1 MGVAFRVLM
10 GPVSLGPLNAEL
22 RSALREQLPGLELQ
36 FDEAA
41 LQWSRDEGRIN
52 LVVFGTRLYD
62 DKNRV
67 IAQAPE
73 AEIGLA
79 AGRFVLGDVV
89 IRRITLVGVQLTL
102 VHTVDGSLRLGV
114 EHGGNQSDILK
125 QIRDAIER
133 NATKGGPSLKS
144 FAVRRARLAFY
155 DEATGAFVVAPEAD
169 LQVTET
175 ASGRGQSLVAEIDAQ
190 LEISGSPAHLLAT
203 VQIPR
208 AGDTLAGDYSLN
220 GLSLQALARN
230 TNTFAFLRPFALKTD
245 VSGSFALLDGTK
257 LSYAEFG
264 FAASGVLGGL
274 GRPLRLKSV
283 RVAGRYDGRSG
294 QLLIDDGDVQSERLR
309 AHFAGSSD
317 LSFASDGSVSAA
329 KFALTLDRLSANM
342 PDVLSAD
349 LSHVAC
355 SLSGVYLTPT
365 RQFIIDQAVISGGP
379 LSASFAGKVTLNPGT
394 SPAVMID
401 GKVNAMDVRD
411 LVRYWPQ
418 VAASGARSWID
429 ANFANGHLGPF
440 MVHTSFAPGA
450 MDRPVLPE
458 DALAVS
464 FPVSGA
470 TITYIRGL
478 RPLTNVEGTAKLT
491 GDTFHA
497 QVDSASVGHL
507 AVTQG
512 NVTIPDLHMHAMIGD
527 IRAHVEGGLSEALAL
542 IDMKPLQ
549 YARRFHINSN
559 SASGSGE
566 IDLHFLVPMI
576 RSVSVNQIGIGVN
589 AAVTGLALSLGPHT
603 KITDGR
609 ADFDIDNSTLRA
621 TGRIALGTANLD
633 IGWLETFADAPVT
646 THLSVRGVFDDR
658 ARSEI
663 NLPTG
668 HIVTGPVPID
678 AELEGHRG
686 VLQHATMT
694 ADLTPASL
702 AVDIVNIDKP
712 PGSPG
717 TARVSADLDADGN
730 IHSADLTILA
740 GSLTAQG
747 SATFGPEDGIQ
758 HLSLI
763 SVRDGKANDFALA
776 LTESPAGGLDVTV
789 TGHSVDGTS
798 LIAKKSKPA
807 EAAKE
812 KTSGPPEPFHLSAKL
827 DQLALH
833 DGIDLAPVTLDA
845 SGLGSHFK
853 TLSLHA
859 MLSKTSPVTADIAG
873 AASGRK
879 LSVSS
884 ADAGSLLKGLFGFS
898 ILKGGQL
905 NLSASMPAIG
915 APPQK
920 DVPDYKGELEIRD
933 CTLVNQAF
941 LTRLFSS
948 GSLMGFLDLMR
959 GQGIAVDTLLI
970 PFAANGDVIDI
981 HDARVS
987 GPSIGVT
994 TDGYFDRANNQV
1006 ALQGAIAP
1014 LYGINGVLGAIPVL
1028 GNIFVSKK
1036 GEGIFGVTYR
1046 ATGNAD
1052 EPQVTV
1058 NPLAMLTPGIF
1069 RRIFETGAPSAPP
1082 SQASTTP
1089 PPKSQ

>member
-1 MGVAFRVLM
+1 M

-22 RSALREQLPGLELQ
+22 RNALHEQLPGLELQ

-62 DKNRV
+62 ERNRV

-102 VHTVDGSLRLGV
+102 VHTAKGSLRLGV
-114 EHGGNQSDILK
+114 EHDGNQSDILK

-155 DEATGAFVVAPEAD
+155 DEATRAFVVAPEAD
-169 LQVTET
+169 LQVTEA
-175 ASGRGQSLVAEIDAQ
+175 ASGRGRSLVAEIDAQ

-208 AGDTLAGDYSLN
+208 AGDTLTGDYSLN
-220 GLSLQALARN
+220 GLSLEALAGN
-230 TNTFAFLRPFALKTD
+230 TDTFAFLRPFALKTD
-245 VSGSFALLDGTK
+245 VSGSFTLLHGTK

-264 FAASGVLGGL
+264 FVASGVVGGL

-294 QLLIDDGDVQSERLR
+294 QLLIDDGDVESERLR
-309 AHFAGSSD
+309 AHFTGSSD
-317 LSFASDGSVSAA
+317 LSFAPDGSVSAA
-329 KFALTLDRLSANM
+329 KFALTLDRLSAKM
-342 PDVLSAD
+342 PDILSAD

-355 SLSGVYLTPT
+355 SLSGVYLTPS
-365 RQFIIDQAVISGGP
+365 RQFIIDQAAISGGP
-379 LSASFAGKVTLNPGT
+379 LSASFAGKLTLNPGT

-429 ANFANGHLGPF
+429 TNVANGHLGPF
-440 MVHTSFAPGA
+440 MVHTSFAAGA
-450 MDRPVLPE
+450 LDRPILPE
-458 DALAVS
+458 DGMAVS

-527 IRAHVEGGLSEALAL
+527 IRAHIEGGLSEALAL

-549 YARRFHINSN
+549 YARRFRINTN
-559 SASGSGE
+559 SASGSGKL
-566 IDLHFLVPMI
+566 DLHFLVPMI

-603 KITDGR
+603 KITDGQ

-646 THLSVRGVFDDR
+646 THLSVRGVLDDR
-658 ARSEI
+658 ARSEL

-686 VLQHATMT
+686 VLQHATVT
-694 ADLTPASL
+694 ADLTPASF

-712 PGSPG
+712 TGSPG
-717 TARVSADLDADGN
+717 SARVSADLDADGS
-730 IHSADLTILA
+730 IHSADLSISA
-740 GSLTAQG
+740 GSLSAQG
-747 SATFGPEDGIQ
+747 NATFGAGGDIE
-758 HLSLI
+758 HLTLNP
-763 SVRDGKANDFALA
+763 VRDGKANDFALA
-776 LTESPAGGLDVTV
+776 LTESPASGFDVTV

-798 LIAKKSKPA
+798 LVAKRA

-812 KTSGPPEPFHLSAKL
+812 KTSGTPEPFHLSAKL
-827 DQLALH
+827 DHLVLH
-833 DGIDLAPVTLDA
+833 DGVDLAPVTIDA
-845 SGLGSHFK
+845 TGMGSRFK

-859 MLSKTSPVTADIAG
+859 MLSKTSPVTADITG
-873 AASGRK
+873 AASGRR
-879 LSVSS
+879 LSLSS
-884 ADAGSLLKGLFGFS
+884 ADAGSLLKGLFGFTS
-898 ILKGGQL
+898 LKGGEL

-959 GQGIAVDTLLI
+959 GQGIAVDTLHI
-970 PFAANGDVIDI
+970 PFAVNGDVIDI

-1028 GNIFVSKK
+1028 GNVFVSKK

>member
-1 MGVAFRVLM
+1 M
-10 GPVSLGPLNAEL
+10 GPVSLGPLNDEL

-79 AGRFVLGDVV
+79 AGRFVLGEVL

-102 VHTVDGSLRLGV
+102 VHTAEGSLRLGV
-114 EHGGNQSDILK
+114 EHEGNQTDILK

-155 DEATGAFVVAPEAD
+155 DEGTGAFVVAPEAD
-169 LQVTET
+169 LQVTE
-175 ASGRGQSLVAEIDAQ
+175 AAAGGGHSLAAEIDAQ

-208 AGDTLAGDYSLN
+208 SDDTLTGDYSLS
-220 GLSLQALARN
+220 GLSLEALAAN
-230 TNTFAFLRPFALKTD
+230 TDTFAFLRPFALKTD
-245 VSGSFALLDGTK
+245 VSGSFTLLHGTK

-264 FAASGVLGGL
+264 FAASGVVSGL
-274 GRPLRLKSV
+274 GRPLRVKSV

-317 LSFASDGSVSAA
+317 LSFESDGSVSAA
-329 KFALTLDRLSANM
+329 KFSLTVDRLSASM
-342 PDVLSAD
+342 PDFLSAD

-355 SLSGVYLTPT
+355 SLSGVYQLPP

-379 LSASFAGKVTLNPGT
+379 LSASFAGKVTLSPGT
-394 SPAVMID
+394 SPAVMLD
-401 GKVNAMDVRD
+401 GKVNTIDVRD
-411 LVRYWPQ
+411 LVHYWPQ
-418 VAASGARSWID
+418 AAAFGARSWID
-429 ANFANGHLGPF
+429 TNVSNGHVGPF
-440 MVHTSFAPGA
+440 MVHTNFAAGA
-450 MDRPVLPE
+450 LDRPVLPE
-458 DALAVS
+458 DSLSVS

-470 TITYIRGL
+470 TITYLRGL

-497 QVDSASVGHL
+497 QVDSATVGHL
-507 AVTQG
+507 ALTEG
-512 NVTIPDLHMHAMIGD
+512 DVTIPDLHMHAMNGD
-527 IRAHVEGGLSEALAL
+527 IRAHVEGGIAEVLAL

-549 YARRFHINSN
+549 YARRFHINTN
-559 SASGSGE
+559 SASGSVKL
-566 IDLHFLVPMI
+566 DLHFLVPMI
-576 RSVSVNQIGIGVN
+576 RNVSVNQIGIGVK
-589 AAVTGLALSLGPHT
+589 ASVTGLALSLGPHT
-603 KITDGR
+603 KITDGQ

-621 TGRIALGTANLD
+621 TGQVALGTTNLNF
-633 IGWLETFADAPVT
+633 GWLETFADAPVT
-646 THLSVRGVFDDR
+646 THLSVSGVLDDR
-658 ARSEI
+658 ARISF

-668 HIVTGPVPID
+668 RIVTGPVPINAD
-678 AELEGHRG
+678 MEGHRG
-686 VLQHATMT
+686 VLQHANLT
-694 ADLTPASL
+694 ADLTPATL
-702 AVDIVNIDKP
+702 ALDIVNMDKP

-717 TARVSADLDADGN
+717 TARVSADLDPIGN

-740 GSLTAQG
+740 GPLTAQG
-747 SATFGPEDGIQ
+747 SATFGQQGGIER
-758 HLSLI
+758 LSLNP
-763 SVRDGKANDFALA
+763 VRDGKANDFALA
-776 LTESPAGGLDVTV
+776 LTESPASGLDISV

-798 LIAKKSKPA
+798 LAEKKVKSA
-807 EAAKE
+807 DASKE
-812 KTSGPPEPFHLSAKL
+812 KPSGPTEPFHLSAKL
-827 DQLALH
+827 DQFVLRN
-833 DGIDLAPVTLDA
+833 GINLAPVTLDA
-845 SGLGSHFK
+845 SGTGSRLK
-853 TLSLHA
+853 TLSLKA
-859 MLSKTSPVTADIAG
+859 MLSKTLPVTVDVVG
-873 AASGRK
+873 SPSGRK

-884 ADAGSLLKGLFGFS
+884 ADAGSLLKGLFGFTS
-898 ILKGGQL
+898 LKGGQL
-905 NLSASMPAIG
+905 ALNVSMPAVG

-920 DVPDYKGELEIRD
+920 DVPDYKGELVIHD

-959 GQGIAVDTLLI
+959 GQGIAVDTLQI
-970 PFAANGDVIDI
+970 PFAMNGDVIDI
-981 HDARVS
+981 QDARAS

-1028 GNIFVSKK
+1028 GNLFVSKK

-1046 ATGNAD
+1046 ASGNAD

-1069 RRIFETGAPSAPP
+1069 RRIFESGPPPAPP
-1082 SQASTTP
+1082 PQASTTP
-1089 PPKSQ
+1089 SPKPQ